1 MTAAPTPQQFPAWL
15 AQHRG
20 ILHKVARAYCR
31 DEDDRQDLLQE
42 MLLRLWQA
50 LPRYNPAQAAAST
63 WVYRVALNTAISF
76 YRQHAARRAAR
87 APLPAELP
95 QPPEAEAP
103 EREQQ
108 LRQLEQFIDE
118 LRELDK
124 ALMLLYLESKSH
136 ADIADILGISV
147 SNVATKVSRIKE
159 HLRQRFAR
167 QPA

>member
-1 MTAAPTPQQFPAWL
+1 MAPLPTEQQFQRWL
-15 AQHRG
+15 EQHRG
-20 ILHKVARAYCR
+20 ILFNVARTYCR

-42 MLLRLWQA
+42 MLVQLWQA
-50 LPRYNPAQAAAST
+50 LPRYDPARAAAST

-76 YRQHAARRAAR
+76 HRRHVGRRAAR
-87 APLPAELP
+87 VPLPPELP
-95 QPPEAEAP
+95 QPPDAEAL

-124 ALMLLYLESKSH
+124 ALMLLYLENKSH

-159 HLRQRFAR
+159 QLRQRFAR
-167 QPA
+167 QTA